1 MIVAVINKIVRD
13 LDELIK
19 WNGEVVAPANTL
31 RLKCCDCK
39 SPDCIYC
46 NYVVMWPQ
54 ADQE

>member
-31 RLKCCDCK
+31 RLKKNALHKDVK
-39 SPDCIYC
+39 
-46 NYVVMWPQ
+46 MLWL
-54 ADQE
+54 

>member
-31 RLKCCDCK
+31 RLSKKCLA
-39 SPDCIYC
+39 
-46 NYVVMWPQ
+46 Q
-54 ADQE
+54 RR